1 MLPISALQLSQL
13 DAAAETAAAAFYS
26 YPMFTAYFPNPEQR
40 RWKTR
45 WYVRNAIKIA
55 LEYGDVQAT
64 QDLQGIAFAL
74 PPEHTHL
81 PVSVFI
87 RSGYWKA
94 PLVLGLR
101 DFYRSQA
108 CEEAVGE
115 AHTRW
120 MQTQPHY
127 YLWGL
132 TVHPQA
138 QGRGYGKALLNQLL
152 KKAAAQHIPVYLE
165 THTENNVSYYQA
177 LGFEC
182 LERVITPSYELPFW
196 CLVWRP
202 QDGGAS
208 Q

>member
-1 MLPISALQLSQL
+1 MLPISPLQLSQL

-81 PVSVFI
+81 PLSVFI

-108 CEEAVGE
+108 CEEAVAG
-115 AHTRW
+115 TR
-120 MQTQPHY
+120 
-127 YLWGL
+127 
-132 TVHPQA
+132 
-138 QGRGYGKALLNQLL
+138 
-152 KKAAAQHIPVYLE
+152 AA
-165 THTENNVSYYQA
+165 
-177 LGFEC
+177 
-182 LERVITPSYELPFW
+182 
-196 CLVWRP
+196 RP
-202 QDGGAS
+202 AYAAES
-208 Q
+208 A

>member
-1 MLPISALQLSQL
+1 MLPISPLQLSQL

-64 QDLQGIAFAL
+64 QDLQGIASAL

-81 PVSVFI
+81 PLSVFI

-108 CEEAVGE
+108 CEEAVSE

-138 QGRGYGKALLNQLL
+138 QGRGYGKALLSQLL
-152 KKAAAQHIPVYLE
+152 KKAAAQHVPVYLE

>member
-1 MLPISALQLSQL
+1 MLPISPLQLSQL

-132 TVHPQA
+132 TVHAQA
-138 QGRGYGKALLNQLL
+138 QGRGYGKALLSQLL

>member
-26 YPMFTAYFPNPEQR
+26 YPMFTAYFPNPAQR

-45 WYVRNAIKIA
+45 WYIRNAIKIA

-81 PVSVFI
+81 PLSVFI

-138 QGRGYGKALLNQLL
+138 QGRGYGKALLSLL
-152 KKAAAQHIPVYLE
+152 LEKAAARQVPVYLE

-182 LERVITPSYELPFW
+182 LERIITPSYELPFW

>member
-1 MLPISALQLSQL
+1 MLPISPLQLSQL

-81 PVSVFI
+81 PLSVFI

-108 CEEAVGE
+108 CEEAVSE

-138 QGRGYGKALLNQLL
+138 QGRGYGKALLSQLL
-152 KKAAAQHIPVYLE
+152 KKAAAQHVPVYLE